1 MTANRPWRP
10 RERRAELAG
19 LLLVVALTGC
29 NDAGEAWTRLRGG
42 REPVELPALLSS
54 ELPFR
59 YPPGL
64 YIQGI
69 HGDVTLRLFIDSIGL
84 VVPESI
90 VVAEPA
96 SHAAFDSSAIEGA
109 PRLLFRPARQGER
122 RIGYTVLFPIR
133 FRVPGFPPPPGDTVR
148 REP

>member
-1 MTANRPWRP
+1 MTARP
-10 RERRAELAG
+10 RVPARAG
-19 LLLVVALTGC
+19 LVAGVTILALGPAVAC
-29 NDAGEAWTRLRGG
+29 SEARDAWGRLRGG

-90 VVAEPA
+90 EVAEPA
-96 SHAAFDSSAIEGA
+96 AHAAFDSSAVEGA

-122 RIGYTVLFPIR
+122 RIGYTVLFPIK